1 MLPRRA
7 QDLLESERL
16 FELADL
22 LELVDTDHKPAVQ
35 LYCQALGQLEY
46 LVGAFAISFEVEGYA
61 EFVGRIGAQGYLRG
75 YVCEV
80 LPQGL

>member
-1 MLPRRA
+1 MLPRCA
-7 QDLLESERL
+7 QELLESDRV

-35 LYCQALGQLEY
+35 FYCQALGQLEY
-46 LVGAFAISFEVEGYA
+46 VAGALVILFEVEGYA